1 MAVFFGALSKLKR
14 VTPKVFDIQWT
25 HGSKV
30 ERLRTVRFW
39 NLSFLATLLGTGLAL
54 PVHAVSPPTPST
66 TPADG
71 AARTITVPSASNL
84 PSTVLPTDA
93 LPSVVEL
100 RQRTAFE
107 NLQTK
112 LLQKLPAKLY
122 ATGTI
127 ETSFRYET
135 NPFQFPTKR
144 KLLRTSFPP
153 PPIFRQLNVF
163 QQSQFYNVLGLV
175 NNDDVVFR
183 ALPNITVGWAL
194 TPSTRVGGNY
204 FCIRDQLSHNTQLN
218 TIVQSLGGFVQH
230 DFRLS
235 SKANVLVDLQ
245 ARELLTLHQLP
256 QFDFL
261 PTTTFS
267 YVLSPTWVTYAS
279 AILQLRGRKPFQAPT
294 REIDPFYTVG
304 SVYQRRGWVFLAS
317 GTFFQSFR
325 EPFRQNA
332 VINKD
337 SYSIILDFEIS
348 RRVLPSIPGLQAF
361 VRAEPIYNF
370 HSNGTPGLAGM
381 DFRMFY
387 GLRMSAVKKPI
398 SSVINQIRED
408 LEDAE
413 QEERQK
419 KGPAPPKPSAFLQPH
434 EVTASRPQPIHSFID
449 EASLVEYESHSKFV
463 TPAALM
469 PGLQAP
475 DSESVA
481 PATASV
487 PVSTSSDSLQ

>member
-1 MAVFFGALSKLKR
+1 MLKR
-14 VTPKVFDIQWT
+14 VTSRFFDIQLM
-25 HGSKV
+25 SVSMV
-30 ERLRTVRFW
+30 ERLRPVRFRYPT
-39 NLSFLATLLGTGLAL
+39 LLAAILGTGLSL
-54 PVHAVSPPTPST
+54 PAQAQVAPSTTPST
-66 TPADG
+66 TPVNNAI
-71 AARTITVPSASNL
+71 RNVTVPSTTSM

-100 RQRTAFE
+100 RQRTVFE

-112 LLQKLPAKLY
+112 MLQKLPAKLY

-153 PPIFRQLNVF
+153 PPIFRQLTAL
-163 QQSQFYNVLGLV
+163 QQAQFYNVLGLV

-235 SKANVLVDLQ
+235 SKANLLVDLQ

-261 PTTTFS
+261 PTATLS
-267 YVLSPTWVTYAS
+267 YVVTPTWVTYAS
-279 AILQLRGRKPFQAPT
+279 GILQLRGRKPFRAPT
-294 REIDPFYTVG
+294 REIDPFYTIG

-381 DFRMFY
+381 DMRMFF

-419 KGPAPPKPSAFLQPH
+419 KPSPPKPSAFILPH
-434 EVTASRPQPIHSFID
+434 EMPASGPQPMHLFLDENAPCVNTTMSSSVDSEATGSEHYSRAVTA
-449 EASLVEYESHSKFV
+449 L
-463 TPAALM
+463 
-469 PGLQAP
+469 
-475 DSESVA
+475 
-481 PATASV
+481 
-487 PVSTSSDSLQ
+487 TSSGDSQ

>member
-1 MAVFFGALSKLKR
+1 M
-14 VTPKVFDIQWT
+14 
-25 HGSKV
+25 
-30 ERLRTVRFW
+30 RLR
-39 NLSFLATLLGTGLAL
+39 NPSLLAAILGTGLSMPAQAQ
-54 PVHAVSPPTPST
+54 VTPPTTPST
-66 TPADG
+66 TPTNNAI
-71 AARTITVPSASNL
+71 RNVTVPSTTGM

-100 RQRTAFE
+100 RQRTVFE

-112 LLQKLPAKLY
+112 MLQKLPAKLY

-163 QQSQFYNVLGLV
+163 QQSQFYNLLGLV

-218 TIVQSLGGFVQH
+218 TLVQSLGGFVQH

-235 SKANVLVDLQ
+235 SRANLLVDLQ

-261 PTTTFS
+261 PAATLS
-267 YVLSPTWVTYAS
+267 YVVTPSWVTYAS
-279 AILQLRGRKPFQAPT
+279 GILQLRGRKPFRAPT
-294 REIDPFYTVG
+294 REIDPFYTIG

-381 DFRMFY
+381 DFRMFW

-419 KGPAPPKPSAFLQPH
+419 KPSPPKPSAFIPPH
-434 EVTASRPQPIHSFID
+434 EMPASSPQPMHLFLNENAEADLTASSGHS
-449 EASLVEYESHSKFV
+449 EAELAASA
-463 TPAALM
+463 TP
-469 PGLQAP
+469 
-475 DSESVA
+475 
-481 PATASV
+481 
-487 PVSTSSDSLQ
+487 